1 MSLTT
6 RITKLRKQ
14 NPLLSNEKI
23 AEKVRCSRQY
33 VHRVLKKTDL
43 PNPPRK
49 KKVRLC
55 EVCKKEST
63 AKVHKGRCSYEYYR
77 PEIVCSFCKVKFRRT
92 LYQLLDKD
100 MLEVLLT
107 STVVGNVII
116 KVVLIKLAHGQN
128 DYTN

>member
-55 EVCKKEST
+55 EVCMKEST

-92 LYQLLDKD
+92 LSALRQGYVRGFTYIYCSRQCYNKGSADK
-100 MLEVLLT
+100 T
-107 STVVGNVII
+107 STWA
-116 KVVLIKLAHGQN
+116 K
-128 DYTN
+128 